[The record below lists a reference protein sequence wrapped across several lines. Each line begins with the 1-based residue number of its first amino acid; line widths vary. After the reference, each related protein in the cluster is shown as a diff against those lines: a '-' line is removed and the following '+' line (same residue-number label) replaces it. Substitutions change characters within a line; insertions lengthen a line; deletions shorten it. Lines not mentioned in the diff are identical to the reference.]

1 MYLAYRKPEDRYC
14 VCLVDWSQWIGTVC
28 ILLIENQ
35 RIGTVCV

>member
-1 MYLAYRKPEDRYC
+1 MYLAYMSPEDRYC
-14 VCLVDWSQWIGTVC
+14 VCLAYWSPEDRYVC